1 MADKDSTARKVPEID
16 KATQESLGLRLEDM
30 FHSATAI
37 YDLSID
43 LIEST
48 DTKSQHLLRGIRE
61 MAKALARDLDDV
73 ETKLTGES
81 TGYFD
86 SHFSEA

>member
-1 MADKDSTARKVPEID
+1 MAEKDSTARKVPEID

-61 MAKALARDLDDV
+61 MAKALARELDDV

>member
-1 MADKDSTARKVPEID
+1 MAGKDSTAREVPEID
-16 KATQESLGLRLEDM
+16 RATQESLALRLEDM

-81 TGYFD
+81 TGYFN